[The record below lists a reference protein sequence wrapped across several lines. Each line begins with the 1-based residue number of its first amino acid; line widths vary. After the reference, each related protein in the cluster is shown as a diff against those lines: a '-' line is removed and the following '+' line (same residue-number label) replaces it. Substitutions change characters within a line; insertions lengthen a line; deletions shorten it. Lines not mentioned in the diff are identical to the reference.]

1 MAKVFGNRIFTTEK
15 VGAATK
21 QTYGNKT
28 EPVSKSLIYFRKK
41 WCQAQIFR
49 QSSIDCS
56 VIPVASSIEAYQ
68 NKDALYSSACV
79 RWRSYWHLM
88 EHCIFCFYYKVVP
101 ATWKNKFASLCI
113 FFPHVLAFFPFSIK
127 YMLHYIYSNSLKF
140 INIFIWI
147 QLLIK
152 RENECK

>member
-68 NKDALYSSACV
+68 NKGALYSSACV
-79 RWRSYWHLM
+79 RRRSYWHLM
-88 EHCIFCFYYKVVP
+88 EHCIFCFYYNVVP
-101 ATWKNKFASLCI
+101 ATWKNKSASLCI
-113 FFPHVLAFFPFSIK
+113 FFPHVLAFVSFFPIK

-140 INIFIWI
+140 INIFLFEFNYW
-147 QLLIK
+147 
-152 RENECK
+152 

>member
-15 VGAATK
+15 VGTATK

-56 VIPVASSIEAYQ
+56 VIPVASSVEAYQ
-68 NKDALYSSACV
+68 NKDALYSFACV
-79 RWRSYWHLM
+79 RRQSYLHLM
-88 EHCIFCFYYKVVP
+88 EHCIFCYYYKVVP
-101 ATWKNKFASLCI
+101 AT
-113 FFPHVLAFFPFSIK
+113 
-127 YMLHYIYSNSLKF
+127 
-140 INIFIWI
+140 
-147 QLLIK
+147 
-152 RENECK
+152 

>member
-1 MAKVFGNRIFTTEK
+1 MGKVFGNRIFTTEK

-79 RWRSYWHLM
+79 RLRSY
-88 EHCIFCFYYKVVP
+88 
-101 ATWKNKFASLCI
+101 
-113 FFPHVLAFFPFSIK
+113 
-127 YMLHYIYSNSLKF
+127 
-140 INIFIWI
+140 
-147 QLLIK
+147 
-152 RENECK
+152 

>member
-49 QSSIDCS
+49 QSSIDCN

-79 RWRSYWHLM
+79 RRRSY
-88 EHCIFCFYYKVVP
+88 
-101 ATWKNKFASLCI
+101 
-113 FFPHVLAFFPFSIK
+113 
-127 YMLHYIYSNSLKF
+127 
-140 INIFIWI
+140 
-147 QLLIK
+147 
-152 RENECK
+152 

>member
-79 RWRSYWHLM
+79 RRRSYWHLM

-101 ATWKNKFASLCI
+101 ATWKNKLRPYAY
-113 FFPHVLAFFPFSIK
+113 FFHMYWHFFLF
-127 YMLHYIYSNSLKF
+127 LLNTCYIIST
-140 INIFIWI
+140 
-147 QLLIK
+147 QT
-152 RENECK
+152 R